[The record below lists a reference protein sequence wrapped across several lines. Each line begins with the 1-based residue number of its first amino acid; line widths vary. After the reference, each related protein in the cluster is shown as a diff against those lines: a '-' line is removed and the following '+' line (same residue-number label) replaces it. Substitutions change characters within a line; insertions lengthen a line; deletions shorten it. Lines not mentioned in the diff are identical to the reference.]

1 MPKSLSA
8 LLEEQ
13 LRLTFEGPAWHGPSV
28 REALDGVSASDA
40 ASKPIANAH
49 SIWELVLHLSGTYG
63 LVLRRMRGDTV
74 PLSLADDWPAIPDTS
89 DAAWAAAREELR
101 AINARIRKEVLEFPE
116 QRLHESLIPNPPY
129 TAFTQF
135 VGITQHDLYH
145 AGQIVLLKKAIA
157 RNA

>member
-1 MPKSLSA
+1 MPTPLPA

-13 LRLTFEGPAWHGPSV
+13 LRRSFEGPAWHGPSV
-28 REALDGVSASDA
+28 SEALDGVTASDA
-40 ASKPIANAH
+40 ASRPIPNAH

-63 LVLRRMRGDTV
+63 LVLRRMRGDTA

-89 DAAWAAAREELR
+89 ESAWAAAREELR

-116 QRLHESLIPNPPY
+116 DRLDEQLIPNPTY

-135 VGITQHDLYH
+135 IGITQHDLYH